1 MLIAEE
7 YSAHAEWMRA
17 HRPFNAL
24 RELSTIESV
33 VCMCVGM
40 RAESRGKAWQKPLF

>member
-7 YSAHAEWMRA
+7 HSAHAEGTRP
-17 HRPFNAL
+17 HRPLNAL
-24 RELSTIESV
+24 MEPSNIESV
-33 VCMCVGM
+33 VCVCVGI